1 MTRPLPTRRGG
12 APQFLLLLLLCS
24 LVATSPMR
32 GATPGDLYTE
42 ALSHERVL
50 RAPADMPVSLAQLRS
65 GISRY
70 EDLVRQYPRSGF
82 SDNALWQA
90 AGLALEAFERYR
102 EPADQQ
108 RGERL
113 LQMLANE
120 YPSSA
125 LVSRVSTR
133 LAALAPPPPTDSSE
147 PADVG
152 AVSLRSVTRETLS
165 DVVRV
170 TLELED
176 EVPYVSDRLDGPARL
191 YFDLDGTDA
200 VPGLLNATLPFDD
213 GDVIR
218 EIRLG
223 RHPEQTTRVV
233 LDLEGVESYSV
244 YALYSPYRLVVD
256 SVRLPEFAA
265 GTAGAPGPADAAPPV
280 GSLTTDSVPAPDAWV
295 DDVPI
300 PEEILSVE
308 LPVEPVLVPMVQ
320 RVIEP
325 VESVVDTGAPIEAPL
340 VDPPVVT
347 PLDLPSVPTGWS
359 EALPLV
365 ASPPL
370 PEPSVAVDEPEEG
383 LATEETPGLTAGTPD
398 VAVAVAVGDDAV
410 PPADELA
417 WPRVHDLLYPEL
429 GTPPSTLAAGVTPA
443 AGEIDIVP
451 VLAGVAGDVPPV
463 PISMVSLLE
472 FPRIDSP
479 IELPSVRRDPVAPGL
494 GAASPGVVLTD
505 APVTTTDGVYSLG
518 RQLGLGVSRV
528 AIDPGHGG
536 YDPGARSGDLFEAAV
551 VLDIAERLE
560 TKLLAEGIEVV
571 MTRRGDVYV
580 PLRAR
585 TDLANQVE
593 ADLFLSIHANSAD
606 DPALRGI
613 ETYHLDFA
621 TDPTAQAVVAR
632 ENAASGEHMHDL
644 PDLVRSIAMDN
655 KVNESRALA
664 ALVQRNLMAGVR
676 ETRPDVQDLGVKQAP
691 FMVLIGATMP
701 SVLTE
706 ISFLSNDEAAAY
718 LATDEYRNQIADAL
732 FASIVGYQMSLQPI
746 NRLAANDN

>member
-12 APQFLLLLLLCS
+12 APLFLFLLLFCS
-24 LVATSPMR
+24 LVATTSLR
-32 GATPGDLYTE
+32 GAAPGDLYTE

-50 RAPADMPVSLAQLRS
+50 RAPADTPVSLAQLRS
-65 GISRY
+65 GIERY

-90 AGLALEAFERYR
+90 AGLALEAFERYG

-113 LQMLANE
+113 LEMLASE
-120 YPSSA
+120 YPSSS
-125 LVSRVSTR
+125 LVPRVATR
-133 LAALAPPPPTDSSE
+133 GAALAQPPRTDALE
-147 PADVG
+147 PAGVDT
-152 AVSLRSVTRETLS
+152 VSLRSVTRETRS

-176 EVPYVSDRLDGPARL
+176 EVAYVSDHLDGPARL
-191 YFDLDGTDA
+191 YFDFDGTDA
-200 VPGLLNATLPFDD
+200 VPALLNSTLPFDD

-223 RHPEQTTRVV
+223 RHPDQTTRVV

-256 SVRLPEFAA
+256 SVRLPEFDAE
-265 GTAGAPGPADAAPPV
+265 TAGAPGPADAAPPV
-280 GSLTTDSVPAPDAWV
+280 NSLTTDPGPGPGVWV
-295 DDVPI
+295 DDVPT
-300 PEEILSVE
+300 PDEVRPVE
-308 LPVEPVLVPMVQ
+308 LPVEPVLV
-320 RVIEP
+320 
-325 VESVVDTGAPIEAPL
+325 S
-340 VDPPVVT
+340 
-347 PLDLPSVPTGWS
+347 
-359 EALPLV
+359 
-365 ASPPL
+365 
-370 PEPSVAVDEPEEG
+370 
-383 LATEETPGLTAGTPD
+383 
-398 VAVAVAVGDDAV
+398 
-410 PPADELA
+410 PADELA

-429 GTPPSTLAAGVTPA
+429 GSPPSTLAAG
-443 AGEIDIVP
+443 EIDIVSGP
-451 VLAGVAGDVPPV
+451 EGAADDVPPA
-463 PISMVSLLE
+463 PLSMVSLSE
-472 FPRIDSP
+472 PPHADSP
-479 IELPSVRRDPVAPGL
+479 IELPRVYRDQVAPGL
-494 GAASPGVVLTD
+494 GTASPGVVLTD
-505 APVTTTDGVYSLG
+505 APVTTTGGVYSLG

-528 AIDPGHGG
+528 VIDPGHGG
-536 YDPGARSGDLFEAAV
+536 YDSGARSGDLFEAAL

-585 TDLANQVE
+585 TELANQVE

-613 ETYHLDFA
+613 ETYYLDFA

-632 ENAASGEHMHDL
+632 ENTASGEQMHDL

-655 KVNESRALA
+655 KVNESSVLA

-676 ETRPDVQDLGVKQAP
+676 EVRPDVPDLGVKQAP

-706 ISFLSNDEAAAY
+706 VSFLSNEEAAAY
-718 LATDEYRNQIADAL
+718 LVTGEYRNQIADAL
-732 FASIVGYQMSLQPI
+732 FSSIVSYQTSLKPT
-746 NRLAANDN
+746 NRLAANDDN

>member
-50 RAPADMPVSLAQLRS
+50 RAPADTPVSLAQLRS
-65 GISRY
+65 GIARY
-70 EDLVRQYPRSGF
+70 EDLVRQFPRSGF

-90 AGLALEAFERYR
+90 SGLALEAFERYR
-102 EPADQQ
+102 ESADQQ

-120 YPSSA
+120 YPSSS
-125 LVSRVSTR
+125 LMPRVPTR
-133 LAALAPPPPTDSSE
+133 RAALAPPPAMDSSE
-147 PADVG
+147 PAGVG

-176 EVPYVSDRLDGPARL
+176 EVPYVSDHLDGPARL

-256 SVRLPEFAA
+256 SVRLSEFAA

-280 GSLTTDSVPAPDAWV
+280 GSLRTDSVPASDAWV

-300 PEEILSVE
+300 PEEVLSVE

-325 VESVVDTGAPIEAPL
+325 VEPVVDTGASIEAPL

-359 EALPLV
+359 EASPLV
-365 ASPPL
+365 ASPPV
-370 PEPSVAVDEPEEG
+370 PEPSVAVDEPEDG
-383 LATEETPGLTAGTPD
+383 LATEETPGVTAGTTD
-398 VAVAVAVGDDAV
+398 VAAVVAVAVGDDAV

-417 WPRVHDLLYPEL
+417 WPRVHDLLSPEL
-429 GTPPSTLAAGVTPA
+429 GAPPSTLAADVTPG

-451 VLAGVAGDVPPV
+451 ALA
-463 PISMVSLLE
+463 
-472 FPRIDSP
+472 
-479 IELPSVRRDPVAPGL
+479 
-494 GAASPGVVLTD
+494 GVVLTD

-632 ENAASGEHMHDL
+632 ENAASGQHMHDL
-644 PDLVRSIAMDN
+644 SDLVRSITMDN

-676 ETRPDVQDLGVKQAP
+676 EARPDVQDLGVKQAP

-732 FASIVGYQMSLQPI
+732 FASIVGYQTSLNPM

>member
-1 MTRPLPTRRGG
+1 MTRPLPTRRGS
-12 APQFLLLLLLCS
+12 APLFLLLLLLCS

-32 GATPGDLYTE
+32 GATPGDIYTE

-50 RAPADMPVSLAQLRS
+50 RAPADTPVSLAQLRS
-65 GISRY
+65 GIERY

-102 EPADQQ
+102 ERADQQ

-113 LQMLANE
+113 LQVLASE
-120 YPSSA
+120 YPSSS
-125 LVSRVSTR
+125 LVPRVPTR
-133 LAALAPPPPTDSSE
+133 LAALAPPLPPNSSE
-147 PADVG
+147 PVGVG

-165 DVVRV
+165 DLVRV

-176 EVPYVSDRLDGPARL
+176 EVPYVSDHLDGPARL

-265 GTAGAPGPADAAPPV
+265 GTAGAPGPADATPPV
-280 GSLTTDSVPAPDAWV
+280 DSLTTNLVPAPDAWV

-300 PEEILSVE
+300 PEEVLSVE
-308 LPVEPVLVPMVQ
+308 LPVEPVLLPKVQ
-320 RVIEP
+320 RVVEP
-325 VESVVDTGAPIEAPL
+325 VEPVVDTGAPIETPL

-347 PLDLPSVPTGWS
+347 RLDLPVMPTAWS
-359 EALPLV
+359 EAPLV
-365 ASPPL
+365 PSPSA
-370 PEPSVAVDEPEEG
+370 PEPSVPEDEPEEG
-383 LATEETPGLTAGTPD
+383 LATEETPGGTGGTTD
-398 VAVAVAVGDDAV
+398 VATAALVSHDAV

-417 WPRVHDLLYPEL
+417 WPRVHDLMYPEL
-429 GTPPSTLAAGVTPA
+429 GSPPSTLAAGVTPA
-443 AGEIDIVP
+443 ARKIDIVP
-451 VLAGVAGDVPPV
+451 VLARVADDVPTA
-463 PISMVSLLE
+463 PISMVSLPE
-472 FPRIDSP
+472 PPRIDSP
-479 IELPSVRRDPVAPGL
+479 IELPRVRRDPMASGL
-494 GAASPGVVLTD
+494 GAASPGAVLTD
-505 APVTTTDGVYSLG
+505 GPITSTDGVYSLG

-528 AIDPGHGG
+528 VIDPGHGG
-536 YDPGARSGDLFEAAV
+536 YDPGARSDNLFEAAV

-560 TKLLAEGIEVV
+560 TKLLAEGVEVV

-580 PLRAR
+580 ALRAR
-585 TDLANQVE
+585 TDLANRVE
-593 ADLFLSIHANSAD
+593 ADLFLSIHANSSD

-621 TDPTAQAVVAR
+621 TDPTAQAVAAR
-632 ENAASGEHMHDL
+632 ENTASGEHMHDL
-644 PDLVRSIAMDN
+644 PDLVRAIAMDN

-676 ETRPDVQDLGVKQAP
+676 EARPDVQDLGVKQAP

-706 ISFLSNDEAAAY
+706 ISFLSNDESAAY
-718 LATDEYRNQIADAL
+718 LATAEYRNQIADAL
-732 FASIVGYQMSLQPI
+732 FSSIVEYQTSLTSI
-746 NRLAANDN
+746 DRLAANDN